1 MVYKD
6 FFLRT
11 FFSIFLLIIYIS
23 ICIYN
28 TNYLFYLIIFIYLL
42 IFFEVSYFFNKNK
55 ILIYFYLSISL
66 FSISNIDFT
75 FSNLNYFNLMI
86 VAIISFD
93 IFSYLVGSKFG
104 KYKILKKIS
113 PNKTLE
119 GLMGGIFFSFITS
132 FAFLKI
138 VNIEFNVFF
147 ITIIFIFL
155 ITAFLGDV
163 IQSKFKRMSNIKNSS
178 NFLPGHGGFFD
189 RFDSFILS
197 VIPYSV
203 INFFYL

>member
-11 FFSIFLLIIYIS
+11 FFSIFLLIIYVT

-28 TNYLFYLIIFIYLL
+28 INYLFYLIIFIYLL
-42 IFFEVSYFFNKNK
+42 ILFEVSYFFNKNK
-55 ILIYFYLSISL
+55 ILIYFYLLISL
-66 FSISNIDFT
+66 ISISNINFT
-75 FSNLNYFNLMI
+75 VINLNYFNLMI
-86 VAIISFD
+86 VTIISFD
-93 IFSYLVGSKFG
+93 VFSYVVGSKFG

-119 GLMGGIFFSFITS
+119 GLIGGSFFSFIIS
-132 FAFLKI
+132 LIFLYI
-138 VNIEFNVFF
+138 VNIKFNFF
-147 ITIIFIFL
+147 FFIFIFIIL
-155 ITAFLGDV
+155 ITSFLGDL
-163 IQSKFKRMSNIKNSS
+163 IESKFKRMSNIKNSS